1 MSKRKEIDI
10 YREVHCIKE
19 ICMSRVEVLFD
30 NHFLGTDTDID
41 ELYELYDSFE
51 VDFTTIDDR
60 ADDLIFDLLTNFKFR
75 GLSYA

>member
-19 ICMSRVEVLFD
+19 ICMSRVEDLFVQHYHD
-30 NHFLGTDTDID
+30 AGID